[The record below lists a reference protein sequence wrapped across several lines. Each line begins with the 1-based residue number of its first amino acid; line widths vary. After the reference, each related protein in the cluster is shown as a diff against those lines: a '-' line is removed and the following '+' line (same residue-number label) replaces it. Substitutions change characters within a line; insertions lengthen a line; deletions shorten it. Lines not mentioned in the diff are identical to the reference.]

1 MLKIQFALASP
12 NSSVIGQ
19 RISSGFRVFDN
30 YNSTAHYSFFL
41 GQIYLIGARQREL
54 HPNSTRTRTRSRH
67 KHTSSASMAS
77 LPSGTSNPLLVRTVV
92 VDRHLLALAP
102 LLALVLDLALG
113 LVLVLDDSSL
123 IGI

>member
-1 MLKIQFALASP
+1 
-12 NSSVIGQ
+12 
-19 RISSGFRVFDN
+19 
-30 YNSTAHYSFFL
+30 
-41 GQIYLIGARQREL
+41 
-54 HPNSTRTRTRSRH
+54 
-67 KHTSSASMAS
+67 MAS